1 MEGYSLFTG
10 EKQKQ
15 REMKE
20 HGQAP
25 QCIHPS
31 AAGVRAGQDGASLNP
46 TTPLKLQS
54 QVSTRTCLVSAS
66 RWKPA
71 HPGAGGRR
79 EHGHLGSGVG
89 EPCCSR
95 ARPASRRAFP
105 GSSLHTPR
113 LLSPTSP
120 HTCSHVFFAAYILI
134 FLLLHVAEDVSVRWE
149 AILKRVD
156 TREVGV
162 L

>member
-1 MEGYSLFTG
+1 MKGYSHFTG

-66 RWKPA
+66 RGSPRI
-71 HPGAGGRR
+71 PEQEGG
-79 EHGHLGSGVG
+79 GSIGILGRGWGS
-89 EPCCSR
+89 PCCSR

-120 HTCSHVFFAAYILI
+120 HACSHVFFAAYILI
-134 FLLLHVAEDVSVRWE
+134 FLLLHVAEEVSVRWE
-149 AILKRVD
+149 AILKRAD